1 MSGNDTDELATLN
14 QPLKGGELQVTR
26 GIEHVNRELNELAQ
40 QLFVTATEIGALSNV
55 LENRGLISADDLKTQ
70 RAVVASRL
78 QEIFQ
83 EKRIGVKIDTRF
95 PDKYAIPAES
105 LPRIDCEKRIPLCRA
120 ACCAFRFALSSQ
132 DIEEGVMRWE
142 LGQPY
147 VNRVAADGR
156 CVHQDR
162 TTFGCGIY
170 HRRPGVCRVYDCR
183 KDARIWQDFDNRVI
197 NPDLYST
204 LGEGSML
211 PQAKPTA
218 GETAGEQPL
227 VDPQA

>member
-1 MSGNDTDELATLN
+1 MSGSDENEWVAVN
-14 QPLKGGELQVTR
+14 QPLQGSELQVTR
-26 GIEHVNRELNELAQ
+26 GIEHVNRRLNELAQ

-55 LENRGLISADDLKTQ
+55 LEDRGLISADDLKTQ
-70 RAVVASRL
+70 REEVASRL
-78 QEIFQ
+78 QAIFQ
-83 EKRIGVKIDTRF
+83 EKRIGVKTDTRF
-95 PDKYAIPAES
+95 PDKYAIPVES
-105 LPRIDCEKRIPLCRA
+105 LPRIDCEDRIPLCRA

-132 DIEEGVMRWE
+132 DIDEGVMRWE

-170 HRRPGVCRVYDCR
+170 HHRPGVCRVYDCR

-204 LGEGSML
+204 IGEGAMI
-211 PQAKPTA
+211 PQAKPVA
-218 GETAGEQPL
+218 GETTTEQPSA
-227 VDPQA
+227 DSEA